1 MHNLHGNP
9 SVFMRV
15 RVLPNAR
22 QTAKSQRE
30 NGKYTN
36 PKKKK
41 KTLGFK
47 VLNRNKVTVKFS
59 YFKGN

>member
-22 QTAKSQRE
+22 KRAKSQRE

-36 PKKKK
+36 PKTKKK
-41 KTLGFK
+41 KNF
-47 VLNRNKVTVKFS
+47 RF
-59 YFKGN
+59 